1 MNADRLHAL
10 LKLLQK
16 DLKQTGL
23 PQKLTKLSQALQ
35 QLVQN
40 QHPNYQQA
48 VGTSLKETIAAA
60 EKSEIDDLSPA
71 WLEMIDEIGY
81 SEFLGT
87 NVVDILNETFKQASV
102 TPTLVKDE
110 VDILTKKI
118 NELNDAATQVISAFG
133 KLSIGSEDLD
143 PGKCELGFMIPRSA
157 IDYRLDAFA
166 DECKDFDFI
175 FGTFSEIVTGERSH
189 YRINTISSSDLSV
202 FLDSAPTVAAAVTI
216 AAERI
221 LAVYKQMLEIRKSRA
236 ELLTQDLPK
245 DAFDKIDENVN
256 SRMYKAIEEV
266 SDDIIDQHKSKHQNG
281 RDNELKNGLRIALKK
296 LANRIDRG
304 FHIEVRIG
312 ELPEP
317 EDGEEVDEELAEHS
331 EIIKGASKSLEFI
344 HLEGEPMLQLK
355 EEASPPTTKKTAK
368 KAG

>member
-1 MNADRLHAL
+1 M
-10 LKLLQK
+10 
-16 DLKQTGL
+16 
-23 PQKLTKLSQALQ
+23 
-35 QLVQN
+35 
-40 QHPNYQQA
+40 
-48 VGTSLKETIAAA
+48 
-60 EKSEIDDLSPA
+60 
-71 WLEMIDEIGY
+71 
-81 SEFLGT
+81 
-87 NVVDILNETFKQASV
+87 
-102 TPTLVKDE
+102 
-110 VDILTKKI
+110 
-118 NELNDAATQVISAFG
+118 
-133 KLSIGSEDLD
+133 
-143 PGKCELGFMIPRSA
+143 
-157 IDYRLDAFA
+157 
-166 DECKDFDFI
+166 
-175 FGTFSEIVTGERSH
+175 
-189 YRINTISSSDLSV
+189 SV

-281 RDNELKNGLRIALKK
+281 RDNELKNGLIIALKK